1 MHTEN
6 FHINFNK
13 AIKNDDFEWAN
24 DALMTELAYILV
36 KDKKDFVD
44 LLNESE
50 VTADIKMS
58 DAQLIDLF
66 IDNIENNKTLM
77 LGAALLTQ
85 MHNRKMGFDG
95 EEEIND
101 DGVKTS
107 YTVLNTYFSDLS
119 NFDNVPDTDC
129 GCKDNETCSICDVD
143 DIEDEEHSQVWGA
156 LLGGLARGVGKL
168 INNRRDNQDE
178 GGRTR
183 SGRKRTSG
191 SSRRREEAA
200 ARERE
205 AAKQRMIQAALLKRQ
220 AEIAKKKKEE
230 EEKQKKR
237 KLAWIIGGSVVGL
250 GIIATIVI
258 VSRRR
263 K

>member
-119 NFDNVPDTDC
+119 NF
-129 GCKDNETCSICDVD
+129 SICDVD